1 VKLPGCVASPQLPPD
16 CHQPPRPLFKSV
28 TRTLVRRS
36 KGAPYST
43 PRSKSPLEQD
53 KMNDLPTDLRTDL
66 EFEVGNL
73 REQVR
78 VLQTLRMRFLS
89 TFKGDHLP
97 DSGHIRCDT
106 LILLF
111 ASWKEMLKHTI
122 RILWGMPICSYSS
135 NDSGYTCRHI

>member
-1 VKLPGCVASPQLPPD
+1 
-16 CHQPPRPLFKSV
+16 
-28 TRTLVRRS
+28 
-36 KGAPYST
+36 
-43 PRSKSPLEQD
+43 
-53 KMNDLPTDLRTDL
+53 MNDLPTDLRTDL

-78 VLQTLRMRFLS
+78 VLQTLRMRFLG

-97 DSGHIRCDT
+97 DTFDVT
-106 LILLF
+106 LTVILLF

-135 NDSGYTCRHI
+135 NESGYTCT